1 MKKKITVDGFQ
12 CDGCDK
18 ETEYAVEC
26 RSCAKSFCFHCRKKE
41 AKEYGDNG
49 KSFYYCLAC
58 DNRLTQDH
66 KDEAHR
72 LLRLIDKTKLSR
84 NQNYADHTAELDR
97 LSERLKEELQ
107 KERTDEPPF

>member
-12 CDGCDK
+12 CDGCGK

-26 RSCAKSFCFHCRKKE
+26 RSCDKTFCLNCMEK
-41 AKEYGDNG
+41 AIQEYEDRG
-49 KSFYYCLAC
+49 KSYYYCHEC

-66 KDEAHR
+66 KDDAHR
-72 LLRLIDKTKLSR
+72 LLRLINKTKLSQK
-84 NQNYADHTAELDR
+84 QNYADHTAELDR

-107 KERTDEPPF
+107 KEEGELPF